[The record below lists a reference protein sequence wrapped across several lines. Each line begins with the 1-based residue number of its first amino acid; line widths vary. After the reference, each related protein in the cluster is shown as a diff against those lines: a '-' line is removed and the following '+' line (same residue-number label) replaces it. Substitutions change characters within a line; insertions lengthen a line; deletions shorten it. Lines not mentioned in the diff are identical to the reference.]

1 MSKNEIIL
9 ESGLIGLP
17 ELKRWILLESD
28 TDLPIMWLQSLDNEG
43 FRLPVSDP
51 ALFCES
57 FNPNIP
63 FNALNHFTD
72 ESDIVVMIV
81 TTIPADG
88 GLITGNLA
96 APLVIS
102 ASSKT
107 GAQVIQEDSK
117 YSMRQPIDITS
128 WKKFQADSEAK
139 IKVAESLS
147 SEQTDRVIV
156 GV

>member
-1 MSKNEIIL
+1 MSKNGIYL

-17 ELKRWILLESD
+17 ALKRWTLLESD

-43 FRLPVSDP
+43 FKLPVSNP
-51 ALFCES
+51 ELFSDS
-57 FNPNIP
+57 FKPNIP
-63 FNALNHFTD
+63 GNVLKYFTD
-72 ESDIVVMIV
+72 ESDIVVLIV

-88 GLITGNLA
+88 GVITGNLV

-117 YSMRQPIDITS
+117 YSMRQPLDITS
-128 WKKFQADSEAK
+128 WHKSQAASENK
-139 IKVAESLS
+139 IKVAESLG
-147 SEQTDRVIV
+147 SEQTDEVVICV
-156 GV
+156 